1 MKNIISIFV
10 LLLTAITQTGCIVAG
25 GVLDLALTDKP
36 RLGRKAKLNNEN
48 LTKLKLG
55 MSKDEML
62 KIMGTP
68 RSSEVYQIKGK
79 KIELLSYLTKKTAFE
94 DHINQ
99 RHLTP
104 IALQEGKVVGWGRS
118 YFDNPGEIF
127 SPK

>member
-99 RHLTP
+99 RHPTP
-104 IALQEGKVVGWGRS
+104 IALQAGKVVGWGRS

>member
-1 MKNIISIFV
+1 MKNVFLTFV
-10 LLLTAITQTGCIVAG
+10 LLLTTITQTGCIVAG

-36 RLGRKAKLNNEN
+36 RLGQKAKLNNEN
-48 LTKLKLG
+48 LARLKLG

-62 KIMGTP
+62 EIMGTP
-68 RSSEVYQIKGK
+68 RSSEVYQIKGE
-79 KIELLSYLTKKTAFE
+79 KIELLSYLTKKASFE
-94 DHINQ
+94 DHISQ

-104 IALQEGKVVGWGRS
+104 VALQEGKIIGWGRS